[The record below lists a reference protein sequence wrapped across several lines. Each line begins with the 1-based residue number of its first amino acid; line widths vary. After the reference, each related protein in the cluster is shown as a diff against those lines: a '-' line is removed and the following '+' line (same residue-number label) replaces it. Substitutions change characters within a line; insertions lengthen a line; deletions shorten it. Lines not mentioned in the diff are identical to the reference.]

1 MALLNRCCFCC
12 RLETG
17 GVILGF
23 LAASLAIISLGI
35 NSVGL
40 SYPND
45 NLYNIDFQ
53 PLFGLFTG
61 LSVIDLIAAVMLIF
75 GIANVN

>member
-1 MALLNRCCFCC
+1 MALNSCCFCC

-17 GVILGF
+17 GIILGF
-23 LAASLAIISLGI
+23 LAASLAIITLTF
-35 NSVGL
+35 NSIGL

-45 NLYNIDFQ
+45 NIYNIDLQ

-61 LSVIDLIAAVMLIF
+61 LSVIDLLAAIMLIF
-75 GIANVN
+75 GIANVI